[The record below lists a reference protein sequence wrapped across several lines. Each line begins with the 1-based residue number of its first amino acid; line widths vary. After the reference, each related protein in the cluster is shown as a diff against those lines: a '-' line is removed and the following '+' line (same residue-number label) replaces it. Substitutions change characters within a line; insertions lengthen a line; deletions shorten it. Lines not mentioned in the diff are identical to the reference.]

1 MSAYT
6 NFISG
11 LVPLQK
17 VEGKRYEPLLPSSQT
32 CKCKMEVKNA
42 AVGNAI
48 YLQFFN
54 NIIPQIKMQCY
65 RNIHQILI

>member
-1 MSAYT
+1 MLAGFQPWSTKTQCEEYD
-6 NFISG
+6 
-11 LVPLQK
+11 LK
-17 VEGKRYEPLLPSSQT
+17 Y
-32 CKCKMEVKNA
+32 KCKNR

>member
-1 MSAYT
+1 MWV
-6 NFISG
+6 
-11 LVPLQK
+11 L
-17 VEGKRYEPLLPSSQT
+17 EPIPADRVHPEQGAGRFRVNKTLKERGRENT
-32 CKCKMEVKNA
+32 